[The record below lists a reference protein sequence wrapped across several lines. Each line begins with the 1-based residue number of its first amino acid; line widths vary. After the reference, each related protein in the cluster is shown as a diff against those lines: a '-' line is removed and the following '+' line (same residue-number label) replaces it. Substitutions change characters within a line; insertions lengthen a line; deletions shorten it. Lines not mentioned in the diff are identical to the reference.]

1 MSRVQLMGSLPGL
14 IRENTFL
21 WDWVG
26 QLRLT
31 INPASIRF
39 VDVIGFG
46 ENFFEVAMDRRTGM
60 LTISPTSM
68 ADHEWFVAN
77 NISTD
82 ISFSLRF
89 FMTDGSVMESQ
100 ATYSVTLLNEDDTP
114 PQALSWASGGTVI
127 AGQAGAT
134 IGRLAV
140 SDPDTASGFT
150 FTIREDDQWIFEV
163 VGNTLRLKAGVSI
176 PLADGPE
183 RDVVITVSDGL
194 QSSALT
200 LSIGIT
206 VPGVNNGGTV
216 DIMETHESEAG
227 FRWASQNNL
236 FSMRMSYE
244 LSSIRDFGTLIHI
257 QMRDGGSIMVQQPAV
272 IDLLDGYI
280 TFSGTGFAARAW
292 TIYETIL
299 NRDPRHGEM
308 AAAVA
313 RLAGGTTQE
322 TLAAELLASA
332 EFTASFGSLSNAG
345 FAERLY
351 RNSVGWTDQNGMNWH
366 TSRLDNGVTR
376 AKVADGF
383 ITWRI
388 DSLRHADQRAE
399 NGGFFVPR
407 AWVDV
412 LDDVQPA
419 RLDSRSQT
427 LWLADQIISGT
438 IDLSLLSPEFLR
450 AQGLLPQ
457 LGAATPSQLDQVFAG
472 LPPEFMR
479 AQGLLPQFG
488 TGTPI
493 QLERLFA
500 DMVGAPAESN
510 WTRSFT
516 ESIQKQGMS
525 SSVYLQELVR
535 ELDLAASHANL
546 NPAGI
551 AFQAGW

>member
-1 MSRVQLMGSLPGL
+1 MSRVQLTGSLPGL
-14 IRENTFL
+14 IRENTPL

-31 INPASIRF
+31 INPATIRF

-46 ENFFEVAMDRRTGM
+46 ENFFEAAMDRRTGL
-60 LTISPTSM
+60 LTITPTSM
-68 ADHEWFVAN
+68 ADHEWFVAH
-77 NISTD
+77 NISTA

-89 FMTDGSVMESQ
+89 FMTDGSVLESQ
-100 ATYSVTLLNEDDTP
+100 ASYSVTLLGEDDTP
-114 PQALSWASGGTVI
+114 PQALSWVSGGTVG

-140 SDPDTASGFT
+140 SDPDTVSGFT
-150 FTIREDDQWIFEV
+150 FTIREDDQWLFEV
-163 VGNTLRLKAGVSI
+163 VGDTLRLKEGVSI
-176 PLADGPE
+176 PLADGPV
-183 RDVVITVSDGL
+183 RDVVITVSDGT

-206 VPGVNNGGTV
+206 VAGVNNGGTV
-216 DIMETHESEAG
+216 DILETHEAEAG

-257 QMRDGGSIMVQQPAV
+257 QMRDGGSITVQQPAV

-280 TFSGTGFAARAW
+280 TFSGQGFAGRVW

-308 AAAVA
+308 AAAIA
-313 RLAGGTTQE
+313 RLAAGTTQE
-322 TLAAELLASA
+322 AIAAELLASA

-345 FAERLY
+345 FAERMY
-351 RNSVGWTDQNGMNWH
+351 RNSVTWTDQNGMNFH
-366 TSRLDNGVTR
+366 TGRLDNGVTR

-383 ITWRI
+383 INWRI
-388 DSLRHADQRAE
+388 DSLKHADQRAE
-399 NGGFFVPR
+399 NGGLFVPR
-407 AWVDV
+407 AWVDA

-419 RLDSRSQT
+419 RLDSRSQS
-427 LWLADQIISGT
+427 LWWADQIVFGGLDIS
-438 IDLSLLSPEFLR
+438 L
-450 AQGLLPQ
+450 
-457 LGAATPSQLDQVFAG
+457 

-479 AQGLLPQFG
+479 AQGLLPQLD
-488 TGTPI
+488 TGTPS

-500 DMVGAPAESN
+500 NMVGAPAESN

-516 ESIQKQGMS
+516 EAIQKTGTS

-535 ELDLAASHANL
+535 ELDLDASYANL

>member
-14 IRENTFL
+14 IRENTPL

-31 INPASIRF
+31 INPATIRF

-46 ENFFEVAMDRRTGM
+46 ENFFEVAMNRRTGM

-77 NISTD
+77 NISTN
-82 ISFSLRF
+82 INFSLRF
-89 FMTDGSVMESQ
+89 FMMDGSVMESQ
-100 ATYSVTLLNEDDTP
+100 ASYSVTLLDEDDTP
-114 PQALSWASGGTVI
+114 PQALSWASGGTVA

-150 FTIREDDQWIFEV
+150 FTIFEDDQWIFEV
-163 VGNTLRLKAGVSI
+163 VGDTLRLKPGVSI

-183 RDVVITVSDGL
+183 RDVVITVSDGT

-200 LSIGIT
+200 LRIGVT
-206 VPGVNNGGTV
+206 VAGINNGGTV
-216 DIMETHESEAG
+216 DILETHEAASG
-227 FRWASQNNL
+227 FRWVSQNNL

-257 QMRDGGSIMVQQPAV
+257 QLRDGSSIMVQQPAV

-280 TFSGTGFAARAW
+280 TFSGKGLAGRVW

-322 TLAAELLASA
+322 ALAAELLASA

-345 FAERLY
+345 FAERMY
-351 RNSVGWTDQNGMNWH
+351 RNSVGWTDQSGMNWH

-383 ITWRI
+383 INWRI
-388 DSLRHADQRAE
+388 DSLKHADQRAE

-407 AWVDV
+407 AWVDA

-419 RLDSRSQT
+419 RLDSRSQS
-427 LWLADQIISGT
+427 LWWADQIV
-438 IDLSLLSPEFLR
+438 
-450 AQGLLPQ
+450 
-457 LGAATPSQLDQVFAG
+457 LGGRDNTL

-479 AQGLLPQFG
+479 AQGLLPAID
-488 TGTPI
+488 TGTPS

-500 DMVGAPAESN
+500 EMVGAPVESN

-516 ESIQKQGMS
+516 ESIQKTGTS
-525 SSVYLQELVR
+525 PLAYLQDLVKD
-535 ELDLAASHANL
+535 LDLEASYANL
-546 NPAGI
+546 NPSGI